1 MFLQAL
7 WSLFLAYPGRTL
19 NSLALFFALAGAALL
34 LMTRFREQRALAR
47 MAGCD
52 AEEQADGAA
61 MIELPTQRLNPFFYS
76 FASAA
81 LVLGLLL
88 SELSTRF

>member
-7 WSLFLAYPGRTL
+7 WSLFLAYPGQTV
-19 NSLALFFALAGAALL
+19 NGLALFFAVAGAALL
-34 LMTRFREQRALAR
+34 VMTRIREQRALAR
-47 MAGCD
+47 MASSNAGK
-52 AEEQADGAA
+52 QADGAA

-76 FASAA
+76 FASVA

-88 SELSTRF
+88 SELSTQL